1 MNEALALTVAKGLRD
16 ARLRAGLT
24 HQELAKAV
32 GLAPEAYA
40 RMERGKRMPSL
51 PVLASLCLT
60 LGISVEALLGN
71 PGTGP

>member
-1 MNEALALTVAKGLRD
+1 MNEALALTLAKGLRD

-24 HQELAKAV
+24 PQQLAEAV
-32 GLAPEAYA
+32 GLSPQAYA

-60 LGISVEALLGN
+60 LGISAEALLGN
-71 PGTGP
+71 PGTRP